1 VPGDGTKNRSQP
13 WQPVPALCDADNA
26 IDLDGD
32 DRPAMRE
39 VDQEVIGPASNCNSA
54 VSLNG
59 SFRRPCGLIE
69 GADCFARQAMFH
81 DYAVLGIQL
90 DEHCIATVT

>member
-1 VPGDGTKNRSQP
+1 MPGNGTKNRSQP

-39 VDQEVIGPASNCNSA
+39 VDQEVIGPASTQFGCKFD
-54 VSLNG
+54 G

-69 GADCFARQAMFH
+69 GADCFARQALFH

-90 DEHCIATVT
+90 DEHRIATVT